1 MAFSPEIRLPLI
13 PFIRGLISAL
23 RFLACLPVPSPK
35 HVFYSL
41 IRPAE
46 NDAEIR
52 TERRTTTRRDLLS
65 LLIRANMATGL
76 HSIERMSDDEMVAR
90 NYPFHCLKK
99 DGTELL
105 PF

>member
-1 MAFSPEIRLPLI
+1 MAFSPDIRLPLI
-13 PFIRGLISAL
+13 PFIRGLISTL

-41 IRPAE
+41 IQPAE
-46 NDAEIR
+46 HDAVK
-52 TERRTTTRRDLLS
+52 TEKRATTRRDLLA

-90 NYPFHCLKK
+90 NYPFYCLRKE
-99 DGTELL
+99 GTELL